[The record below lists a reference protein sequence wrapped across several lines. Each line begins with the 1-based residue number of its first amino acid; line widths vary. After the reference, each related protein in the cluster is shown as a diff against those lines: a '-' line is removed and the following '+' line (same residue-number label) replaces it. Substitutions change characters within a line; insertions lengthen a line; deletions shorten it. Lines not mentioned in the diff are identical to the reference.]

1 MRIVSGSVTEYIFFV
16 GVDATDLKTRETGLT
31 GFTVYRSRN
40 GGAAT
45 LYTTPTIV
53 ELSAANMPGVYAL
66 LMDEDTTITAG
77 KDSEEY
83 CIHITQAAMAAVTRS
98 IELYRAKATEGT
110 TVTTANIDTT
120 ISSRA
125 TAAICTEARLAELD
139 AANLPTDV
147 AGVQLDTNDIQTRL
161 PVALVS
167 GKMDG
172 NVGSYTAGQTAAYS
186 VLVTPANKLAT
197 NASGYVTE
205 ASVDGIQKNTA
216 LANFEFLMVD
226 ATDGYTEETGLTVTA
241 QRSIDGAAFAACANA
256 VTELSNG
263 IYKINLT
270 ATDLNGDV
278 VTLRFSATG
287 ARTRLITIKTNQ

>member
-1 MRIVSGSVTEYIFFV
+1 MRIISGSITEYIYFV
-16 GVDATDLKTRETGLT
+16 AVDATDLKTRETGLT

-40 GGAAT
+40 GAAPV
-45 LYTTPTIV
+45 LYTTPTIA

-66 LMDEDTTITAG
+66 LIDEDTTIGAG
-77 KDSEEY
+77 NDSEEY
-83 CIHITQAAMAAVTRS
+83 CVHITQAAMAPVTRVF
-98 IELYRAKATEGT
+98 ELYRPKATIGT
-110 TVTTANIDTT
+110 TVTTANIDAT

-147 AGVQLDTNDIQTRL
+147 AGVQSDTNDIQTRL
-161 PVALVS
+161 PAALVG

-172 NVGSYTAGQTAAYS
+172 NVGSYTAGQTAADS

-205 ASVDGIQKNTA
+205 VSVDGIQKNTA

-263 IYKINLT
+263 IYKISLA

-278 VTLRFSATG
+278 ITLRFSATG
-287 ARTRLITIKTNQ
+287 ARTRLVTIKTNQ